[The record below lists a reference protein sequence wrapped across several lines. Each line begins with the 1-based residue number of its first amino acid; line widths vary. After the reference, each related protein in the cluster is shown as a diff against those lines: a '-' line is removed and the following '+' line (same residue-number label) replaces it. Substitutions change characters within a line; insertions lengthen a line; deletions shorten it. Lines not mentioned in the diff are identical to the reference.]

1 MARPEFAESLERLIV
16 RVEAW
21 SYADSDVGAGQS
33 RELARELKSLASIAS
48 TPALLAG
55 VRHAQDALD
64 DGLSAEVVAAALY
77 RLRTEW
83 EAGGPPAS
91 FAPPPGR
98 PPPKPGGAPKRGP
111 SPQWGRA
118 PSTGSPRGNGGGG
131 AP

>member
-77 RLRTEW
+77 RPGT
-83 EAGGPPAS
+83 AGEGGSPQPAFPPS
-91 FAPPPGR
+91 PGR
-98 PPPKPGGAPKRGP
+98 RSPKSGGA
-111 SPQWGRA
+111 
-118 PSTGSPRGNGGGG
+118 
-131 AP
+131 

>member
-64 DGLSAEVVAAALY
+64 DGLSAEVVAAPPY
-77 RLRTEW
+77 RLPTPREP
-83 EAGGPPAS
+83 ARPHPPWP
-91 FAPPPGR
+91 PPPG
-98 PPPKPGGAPKRGP
+98 APH
-111 SPQWGRA
+111 
-118 PSTGSPRGNGGGG
+118 
-131 AP
+131 